1 MKKLFILI
9 TTAVFILISITNVS
23 ASESVSFELTDCNC
37 NKNRLFTVEMVAT
50 CSSPLS
56 AASFEFTYDKSMFE
70 YRSSKVTDVDS
81 QIAVNEIDDKI
92 KAVYL
97 NTYGKN
103 IKNGEVIFTITF
115 KAVKSG
121 VGYIDFNVSD
131 CVNSDVKS
139 ISAGKCT
146 SAKITVSG
154 NSSDE
159 DENSNNKTSKSKNN
173 SSDSENKAAK
183 KSSRDKDEAIE
194 AAATADEFGALNPID
209 DKSTR
214 FLFIGICIGVSILA
228 LFLLAFYIGRHTIKK
243 NKNDDD
249 SDEINDKNT
258 ENNESSE

>member
-23 ASESVSFELTDCNC
+23 ANENVSFELTDCNC
-37 NKNRLFTVEMVAT
+37 NKNRLFTVEMIAT

-70 YRSSKVTDVDS
+70 YRSAKVADDDS
-81 QIAVNEIDDKI
+81 QIAVNEMDDKI

-97 NTYGKN
+97 NTYGKD

-121 VGYIDFNVSD
+121 VGYIDFNVRD
-131 CVNSDVKS
+131 CVNSDVRS
-139 ISAGKCT
+139 IDAGKCT

-159 DENSNNKTSKSKNN
+159 DENSNNKTAKSKN
-173 SSDSENKAAK
+173 SSDSENKAGK

-194 AAATADEFGALNPID
+194 AAATADELGALNPID

-214 FLFIGICIGVSILA
+214 FLIIGICIGVSILA
-228 LFLLAFYIGRHTIKK
+228 LFLLAFYIGRHSMKK
-243 NKNDDD
+243 DKNDDD
-249 SDEINDKNT
+249 SDEINDKN
-258 ENNESSE
+258 NESSE

>member
-23 ASESVSFELTDCNC
+23 ASESVNFELTDCNC
-37 NKNRLFTVEMVAT
+37 NKNRLFTVEMIAT
-50 CSSPLS
+50 CNSPLS

-81 QIAVNEIDDKI
+81 QIAVNEMDDKI

-121 VGYIDFNVSD
+121 VEYIDFNVSD

-139 ISAGKCT
+139 ISA
-146 SAKITVSG
+146 G

-209 DKSTR
+209 DKSSR

-228 LFLLAFYIGRHTIKK
+228 LFLLAFYIGRHSIKK
-243 NKNDDD
+243 DKNDDNT
-249 SDEINDKNT
+249 DEINDKNT